1 MVLIQQ
7 RRPARRHLSVLC
19 ALCALG
25 LGAARAGDT
34 PQDLTA
40 LPLEQLME
48 LEVYSA
54 SKFVQRAS
62 EAPSSVTVITA
73 ADIRAYGWRTLADV
87 LRSVRGVY
95 ASYDRN
101 YTYLGARGFLRPGD
115 YNTRF
120 LLQIDGN
127 RLNDA
132 VFDTG
137 PMGGEFP
144 LDLELI
150 ERIEYVP
157 GPGSSVYGA
166 NAFFGV
172 INVIT
177 RRAQAMEGS
186 ALTVSGGQDG
196 ARRAAASQA
205 WTDAAGTDWLLA
217 ASRYKTDGRDL
228 FYPEYAD
235 GEGSDGVARGLDYES
250 GHRLFA
256 KAVHGDYTATLIHAE
271 RDKGVPTASYSQHF
285 NDPRSRTVDTQNYAD
300 LSYHAPLSPQAELS
314 ARAYWAESGSLGY
327 YASDDANVT
336 LNRDVFAARWWGAEL
351 TLLATAGAHK
361 LLAGLSFEDDYRQ
374 RMRNFDVAPYA
385 LYLDQ
390 SQDGRRYGMYLQD
403 QVALTPALLLNAG
416 LRYDRHDAT
425 GGVFSPRL
433 ALVEQW
439 DAATTVKAMYGG
451 AYRAPN
457 SYERFYSVSGDG
469 GQRANPGLGR
479 ERIGSAELALV
490 RQLPGNRRVT
500 VSAFRNVVS
509 ALISQVEQDGLPMF
523 VNGGRAVAR
532 GVELEYEQNWDNA
545 ARLKASY
552 SWQRTYQDDLASA
565 SSNVNTPGQ
574 LAKLNLT
581 LPLRGPWR
589 AGVEAQYVG
598 RRTLYQGG
606 STGAFLVANLN
617 LYSQR
622 LTRHADL
629 ALAATN
635 LLNRRYADPAS
646 LEHLQDAIAQ
656 DGRRLQLKL
665 TLDY

>member
-1 MVLIQQ
+1 MAQVSKRQA
-7 RRPARRHLSVLC
+7 ARFHIPILCGLC
-19 ALCALG
+19 AIHPCA
-25 LGAARAGDT
+25 AAADAQA
-34 PQDLTA
+34 QDLTA

-73 ADIRAYGWRTLADV
+73 ADIRAYGWRSFADV

-127 RLNDA
+127 RINDA
-132 VFDTG
+132 MFDSA
-137 PMGGEFP
+137 PMGAEFP

-177 RRAQAMEGS
+177 RRARDVEGS
-186 ALTVSGGQDG
+186 ALALSGGQEG
-196 ARRAAASQA
+196 ARRAAGSQA
-205 WTDAAGTDWLLA
+205 WTDSFGTDWLLA
-217 ASRYKTDGRDL
+217 ASRYKTDGADL
-228 FYPEYAD
+228 FYAAFAQRD
-235 GEGSDGVARGLDYES
+235 ASDGVARGLDYES

-256 KAVHGDYTATLIHAE
+256 KAVHGDYTATLIHAQ
-271 RDKGVPTASYSQHF
+271 RDKGVPTASYSQRF
-285 NDPRSRTVDTQNYAD
+285 NDPRSRTADTQNYAD
-300 LSYHAPLSPQAELS
+300 LVYRTMLSPQVEMN
-314 ARAYWAESGSLGY
+314 ARAYWAEYGSLGY
-327 YASDDANVT
+327 YVTDDANAT
-336 LNRDVFAARWWGAEL
+336 LNRDIFASRWWGAEL
-351 TLLATAGAHK
+351 TLLANVGGHK
-361 LLAGLSFEDDYRQ
+361 LLGGLAFEDDYRQ
-374 RMRNFDVAPYA
+374 RMLNFDADPYA
-385 LYLDQ
+385 SYLNENHH
-390 SQDGRRYGMYLQD
+390 SNRYGVYVQD

-416 LRYDRHDAT
+416 LRYDRHAAT

-433 ALVEQW
+433 ALVQQW
-439 DAATTVKAMYGG
+439 SAATTVKAMYGS

-457 SYERFYSVSGDG
+457 SYELNYSAPGAG
-469 GQRANPGLGR
+469 GQRANPALGR

-509 ALISQVEQDGLPMF
+509 ALITQADVDGLPMF
-523 VNGGRAVAR
+523 VNTGRAVAR
-532 GVELEYEQNWDNA
+532 GVELEYEQNWDYA

-552 SWQRTYQDDLASA
+552 SWQRTRQQGVDGEGG
-565 SSNVNTPGQ
+565 NVNTPSQ

-581 LPLRGPWR
+581 LPLPGAWR
-589 AGVEAQYVG
+589 AGAEAQYVG
-598 RRTLYQGG
+598 RRSMIQGG
-606 STGAFLVANLN
+606 STGAYLLTNLN
-617 LYSQR
+617 LYSHR
-622 LTRHADL
+622 LTPHADL
-629 ALAATN
+629 ALTAYN
-635 LLNRRYADPAS
+635 LFNRRYADPAS
-646 LEHLQDAIAQ
+646 VEHLQDAIMQ

-665 TLDY
+665 LLDY